1 LGEKKEKKTVNRSK
15 TRDLAAGLEISS
27 KAADIWVQTDEIS
40 CRMRMTEITTYDV
53 PAISLAAPNSEETCE
68 TTRT

>member
-1 LGEKKEKKTVNRSK
+1 LGEKKNTVNRSK

-40 CRMRMTEITTYDV
+40 CRMTEITTYDGV
-53 PAISLAAPNSEETCE
+53 A
-68 TTRT
+68 